1 MKKLNLVLS
10 MAAAL
15 SLAACGGGSDSS
27 SDSGAVGGDNSGG
40 NDGGDTTAAATVSGK
55 VIDGY
60 IQGATVFLD
69 VNGNGKQE
77 PNEPSAESGEN
88 GEYTLELEDAD
99 KACLPHAALVV
110 DVPVGAID
118 EDLGE
123 VGKAYVMTIPP
134 LQGEQFEEVNI
145 TPLTTILWSAIK
157 DEIIPDRGNG
167 NPHLA
172 CEEFQGNADLIADLQ
187 SKMDFG
193 IEQVV
198 SHYNLSEQDIFA
210 DYIESGDV
218 ENYELAQL
226 IVKGL
231 QKGLEEA
238 QAIEEENPDVSANVS
253 YRKTEDGWVRIEYVF
268 TPQSEGAA
276 GEWSSSAE
284 TRSVTNAVSS
294 DLEQIGEQL
303 DFYNR
308 SSYFKTVDSDRIEVA
323 TYEESCN
330 DAQTFN
336 YTVGYQQTENTE
348 YEVLNNMDTCGGL
361 STKSVFVMNWVDKA
375 EDLGEVAQYMVP
387 YNTETSEFGKF
398 DYMKDFV
405 ERRDELNLDSILADL
420 GALDASYDDT
430 LDAGALAADYS
441 NVSLKKTVMEGD
453 LKVEYQR
460 QFDNEGGWNYKKTTY
475 QEDGTYTEECK
486 GSADAE
492 WDACES

>member
-110 DVPVGAID
+110 DVPVGAVD

-134 LQGEQFEEVNI
+134 LQGEQFDEVNI
-145 TPLTTILWSAIK
+145 TPLTTVLWSAIK
-157 DEIIPDRGNG
+157 DEIVPERGNG

-172 CEEFQGNADLIADLQ
+172 CEEFQGNSDLIADLQ
-187 SKMDFG
+187 SKMDFA
-193 IEQVV
+193 ISQVV
-198 SHYNLSEQDIFA
+198 NHYNLSEQDIFA

-253 YRKTEDGWVRIEYVF
+253 YRKTADGWVRIEYVF

-294 DLEQIGEQL
+294 DLEQVGEQL

-308 SSYFKTVDSDRIEVA
+308 SAYFKTVDADRIEVSN
-323 TYEESCN
+323 YEESCN

-375 EDLGEVAQYMVP
+375 EGLGEVAQYMVP

-398 DYMKDFV
+398 GYMKDFV

-430 LDAGALAADYS
+430 LDASAMAADYS

-492 WDACES
+492 WGACE